1 MEVLLLLIMGVVNIL
16 CFMIGARV
24 GQAVSKGETVE
35 MPTLNP
41 LQAIQDA
48 QEKKEAKREQDRISM
63 IMANIDSYDGT
74 GYGQQEVPRGE

>member
-1 MEVLLLLIMGVVNIL
+1 MEVLLLLIMGVVNVF

-74 GYGQQEVPRGE
+74 GYGQQEVPRG